1 MYVATSKRCS
11 REHDLAVY
19 SVARGSDQGSSNGTE
34 KVGGYNTPLEKV
46 VDHEAMPLKVPSC
59 APCSRAF
66 ADFYSYVPSLSWQI
80 RYLYILGEGCINFRA
95 PNV

>member
-34 KVGGYNTPLEKV
+34 KVGGIIPLWRKLWTTKRC
-46 VDHEAMPLKVPSC
+46 P
-59 APCSRAF
+59 
-66 ADFYSYVPSLSWQI
+66 
-80 RYLYILGEGCINFRA
+80 
-95 PNV
+95 